1 MINKK
6 SIRFYNDHKV
16 RAIWSEEENKW
27 YFSATD
33 IIAAINDE
41 QDYVKAGNYWRW
53 LKKKLASQ
61 GIQPVSATHDFK
73 FQAPDGKMRKSD
85 VLDFEGV
92 EMVAKNFPNTRATAF
107 LDWLTTRI
115 TTKNKVNLN
124 THISAFSCI
133 FLPCKSLDLRGV
145 LGNSQESPKRD
156 TC

>member
-33 IIAAINDE
+33 IIGAINDE

-53 LKKKLASQ
+53 LKKKLASL

-85 VLDFEGV
+85 VLDFDGV

-107 LDWLTTRI
+107 L
-115 TTKNKVNLN
+115 
-124 THISAFSCI
+124 
-133 FLPCKSLDLRGV
+133 
-145 LGNSQESPKRD
+145 
-156 TC
+156 

>member
-33 IIAAINDE
+33 IIGAINDE

-53 LKKKLASQ
+53 LKKKLASL

-73 FQAPDGKMRKSD
+73 FQAPDGKMLTMNAYGYDYIHTTSIRCS
-85 VLDFEGV
+85 VLSYQRR
-92 EMVAKNFPNTRATAF
+92 FPVVY
-107 LDWLTTRI
+107 LTL
-115 TTKNKVNLN
+115 KV
-124 THISAFSCI
+124 C
-133 FLPCKSLDLRGV
+133 
-145 LGNSQESPKRD
+145 
-156 TC
+156 

>member
-6 SIRFYNDHKV
+6 SIRFYNDYKV
-16 RAIWSEEENKW
+16 RAIWSEEGNKW

-73 FQAPDGKMRKSD
+73 FQDSPCLSNGT
-85 VLDFEGV
+85 VW
-92 EMVAKNFPNTRATAF
+92 TAGAQP
-107 LDWLTTRI
+107 T
-115 TTKNKVNLN
+115 
-124 THISAFSCI
+124 
-133 FLPCKSLDLRGV
+133 G
-145 LGNSQESPKRD
+145 
-156 TC
+156 